1 MSMGDEE
8 IKIWLDE
15 YAKTMNDDTFG
26 IGNITIDLGD
36 YYSVADDTITL
47 TGLEMNNT
55 HASYDDWIINSVF
68 DKNTHDNIKLT
79 GGGEEML
86 RVEKD
91 GFYVRGV
98 KVEADAKE
106 AEQVYKAFKEWLT
119 WANLSR
125 NDEE

>member
-1 MSMGDEE
+1 MGDEKKDYE
-8 IKIWLDE
+8 IWLDE
-15 YAKTMNDDTFG
+15 YNQTMNNDTFSVG
-26 IGNITIDLGD
+26 DITIDLSD
-36 YYSVADDTITL
+36 YGVVDDSAYTINL
-47 TGLEMNNT
+47 SDG
-55 HASYDDWIINSVF
+55 DWIF
-68 DKNTHDNIKLT
+68 PQEPPKHDDIVLT

-86 RVEKD
+86 RVDKD

-98 KVEADAKE
+98 RVEADAKE

>member
-8 IKIWLDE
+8 IKVWIDE
-15 YAKTMNDDTFG
+15 YFKYSGDGADGTYEIN
-26 IGNITIDLGD
+26 IGDISLDGSWSSDGRT
-36 YYSVADDTITL
+36 Y
-47 TGLEMNNT
+47 E
-55 HASYDDWIINSVF
+55 DWLVNSVF
-68 DKNTHDNIKLT
+68 DHHTHDNIVLT

-98 KVEADAKE
+98 KVEADARE
-106 AEQVYKAFKEWLT
+106 AEQVYKAFKEWLA
-119 WANLSR
+119 WASLSR